1 MTHEF
6 IMNHFGLYII
16 STWHIYWLD

>member
-1 MTHEF
+1 
-6 IMNHFGLYII
+6 MNHFGLYII